1 MRKLF
6 VILLIFNIITNISAQ
21 EKRKVFTAYMHNGM
35 IVKNWLTDDFPKRL
49 PTAIVEL
56 NYSNQTF
63 GKQNW
68 HRYYGYPQVGI
79 SIFTGY
85 LGNQKQFGTPFGLVP
100 TIDFG
105 PLKNGKWDWKLTLGM
120 GFVYFTQPF
129 DSITNPHNILI
140 GSAITNLSFARFWV
154 SREISKNLSF
164 RWGFSTMHAS
174 NAHYQVPNV
183 GMNIPVISWGISY
196 QPNITDFEETEKLPF
211 ANKRWYV
218 NARFGYGLHEFAE
231 TLGPIGTPKYPVY
244 IFSPYMSKRMGHLG
258 QINIG
263 GSIKYYESFFQQNKV
278 LQLLPVEKKQYM
290 VGSLMLGWEF
300 MLNRFS
306 LLTQGLLDVHNPF
319 VIAYDDYMNHRWN
332 YRRFLETWTSS
343 RLGLQYYFWDT
354 EMRKGPNIFIGLFVD
369 ANFGE
374 ADFVETS
381 VGFRF

>member
-1 MRKLF
+1 MRAHIT
-6 VILLIFNIITNISAQ
+6 ILLIFTLIIKVNAQ
-21 EKRKVFTAYMHNGM
+21 EKTPVYTAYMHNGM
-35 IVKNWLTDDFPKRL
+35 IVKNWLTDDFPKRW

-56 NYSNQTF
+56 NYSKQTC
-63 GKQNW
+63 GSQNW
-68 HRYYGYPQVGI
+68 HRYYGFPQVGI
-79 SIFTGY
+79 SFFTGY
-85 LGNQKQFGTPFGLVP
+85 LGNQKQFGSPFGLVP

-105 PLKNGKWDWKLTLGM
+105 PLKKGKWDWKLTLGM
-120 GFVYFTQPF
+120 GLVYFTAPY
-129 DSITNPHNILI
+129 DSISNPHNILI

-154 SREISKNLSF
+154 TREMNENLSF

-196 QPNITDFEETEKLPF
+196 QAGESKLLEIEKRPLE
-211 ANKRWYV
+211 NKRWYF

-231 TLGPIGTPKYPVY
+231 TLGPVGTPTYPIYV
-244 IFSPYMSKRMGHLG
+244 FSPYMSKRMGNLG

-263 GSIKYYESFFQQNKV
+263 GSVKYYESFYQQNK
-278 LQLLPVEKKQYM
+278 LLNLLPFEKKQYM
-290 VGSLMLGWEF
+290 VGSVMLGWEF
-300 MLNRFS
+300 LLNRFS
-306 LLTQGLLDVHNPF
+306 FLTQGLLDLHNPF
-319 VIAYDDYMNHRWN
+319 VIAYDDYTYKTWN

-343 RLGLQYYFWDT
+343 RLGLQYYFFDT

-381 VGFRF
+381 IGFRF